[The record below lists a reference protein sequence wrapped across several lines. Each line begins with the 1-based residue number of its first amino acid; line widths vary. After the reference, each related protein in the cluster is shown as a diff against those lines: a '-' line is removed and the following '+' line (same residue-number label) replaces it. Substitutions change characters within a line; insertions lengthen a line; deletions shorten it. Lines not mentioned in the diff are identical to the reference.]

1 MADKEATVYVV
12 DVGKSM
18 GQKNHGRQQTDLEW
32 AMTYIWDNIANT
44 VATERKTALAAVLG
58 LRTDG
63 DEDAYKNIS
72 VIQDISQILLPDLR
86 RIQQHIKPSKTNN
99 GDAISAIVIAIQM
112 IAAYCK
118 KLKYRRK
125 IVLVTNGHGTL
136 DGDESDSI
144 TKKIKEDGIEL
155 VIIGVDFDDAEYGF
169 KEEDKD
175 TGKRNNEK
183 ILKGL
188 VEDCGGV
195 FGTLAQAVEEL
206 QIPKTKLT
214 RPVHSYKGELTLGDS
229 TQYET
234 VLSIDVER
242 YPRTSARRPPT
253 ASTFAVKTNQQ
264 NGGASHQ
271 SSATLRIDEDD
282 PEADPGLSSVRN
294 NRVYKVSDDTAPG
307 GKRDVNQDELAKGYE
322 YGRTAVHISEA
333 DESVTKLETE
343 AALEIV
349 GFIPCPNYERY
360 MSLSVSQMVIGQKG
374 NAKASMALSSLI
386 HALRETDSYLVAR
399 LVPKQNKNP
408 VMLLLAPSIEAQGYE
423 CLVDV
428 QLPFAEDV
436 RSYKFPPLDK
446 VLTISGKVLKEH
458 RNLPSKSLADA
469 MSDYVDCMDISQS
482 ATDEDGNP
490 IEHMAMDDVYSPV
503 LHRINQAIRWKAVFP
518 DEPVPP
524 PYEFIAQSMRIPDT
538 VRENGH
544 GPLKKLAAVSDV
556 KKVPPKLTGK
566 RRNRDAVKPL
576 SGLNIEAILGNSS
589 KRAKISTD
597 NPIPEFK
604 RMMANA
610 EDITTIQDAAK
621 QLGDIIES
629 QVRSSFG
636 AIKYGQA
643 IEELT
648 VMREEL
654 IEMEEPGLY
663 NDFIRRFKKKLLK
676 EELGGDRRELWFM
689 VRRDKLGLVEK
700 KVAPQSDIMEEE
712 ASDFLRP
719 KL

>member
-1 MADKEATVYVV
+1 
-12 DVGKSM
+12 
-18 GQKNHGRQQTDLEW
+18 
-32 AMTYIWDNIANT
+32 
-44 VATERKTALAAVLG
+44 
-58 LRTDG
+58 
-63 DEDAYKNIS
+63 
-72 VIQDISQILLPDLR
+72 
-86 RIQQHIKPSKTNN
+86 
-99 GDAISAIVIAIQM
+99 
-112 IAAYCK
+112 
-118 KLKYRRK
+118 
-125 IVLVTNGHGTL
+125 
-136 DGDESDSI
+136 
-144 TKKIKEDGIEL
+144 
-155 VIIGVDFDDAEYGF
+155 
-169 KEEDKD
+169 
-175 TGKRNNEK
+175 
-183 ILKGL
+183 
-188 VEDCGGV
+188 
-195 FGTLAQAVEEL
+195 
-206 QIPKTKLT
+206 
-214 RPVHSYKGELTLGDS
+214 
-229 TQYET
+229 
-234 VLSIDVER
+234 
-242 YPRTSARRPPT
+242 
-253 ASTFAVKTNQQ
+253 
-264 NGGASHQ
+264 
-271 SSATLRIDEDD
+271 
-282 PEADPGLSSVRN
+282 
-294 NRVYKVSDDTAPG
+294 
-307 GKRDVNQDELAKGYE
+307 
-322 YGRTAVHISEA
+322 
-333 DESVTKLETE
+333 
-343 AALEIV
+343 
-349 GFIPCPNYERY
+349 
-360 MSLSVSQMVIGQKG
+360 
-374 NAKASMALSSLI
+374 
-386 HALRETDSYLVAR
+386 
-399 LVPKQNKNP
+399 
-408 VMLLLAPSIEAQGYE
+408 
-423 CLVDV
+423 
-428 QLPFAEDV
+428 
-436 RSYKFPPLDK
+436 
-446 VLTISGKVLKEH
+446 
-458 RNLPSKSLADA
+458 
-469 MSDYVDCMDISQS
+469 
-482 ATDEDGNP
+482 
-490 IEHMAMDDVYSPV
+490 MAMDDVYSPV

-556 KKVPPKLTGK
+556 KKGQSCQVNPDMTEMKRSLTWWTVPPKLTGK

-712 ASDFLRP
+712 ATDFLRP